1 MSTEDNKV
9 LVRQFYERAWNQ
21 KDLAFVDE
29 HTASDY
35 VDHTPGTPPGL
46 PPGREGMKA
55 LMSAYFTAFP
65 DLHITVEDMLAESD
79 KVVTRWKS
87 TGTFKGEMMGMAPTG
102 KSTTFT
108 GISIDRIVNGK
119 VVEGWTNFDM
129 LGLLQQLGVI
139 PTQG

>member
-9 LVRQFYERAWNQ
+9 LVRQFYEKAWNQ

-29 HTASDY
+29 NSASDY

-46 PPGREGMKA
+46 PPGREGLKV
-55 LMSAYFTAFP
+55 LMSAYFTTFP
-65 DLHITVEDMLAESD
+65 DMHITVEDLIADGD
-79 KVVTRWKS
+79 KVVARWTC
-87 TGTFKGEMMGMAPTG
+87 TGTFKEEMMGMAPTG
-102 KSTTFT
+102 KSATFT

-129 LGLLQQLGVI
+129 LGMLQQIGI
-139 PTQG
+139 APSAG